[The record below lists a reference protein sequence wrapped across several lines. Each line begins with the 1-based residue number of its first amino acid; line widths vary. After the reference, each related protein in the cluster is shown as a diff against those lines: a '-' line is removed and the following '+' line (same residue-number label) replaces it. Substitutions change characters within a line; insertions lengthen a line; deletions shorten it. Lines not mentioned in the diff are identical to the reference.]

1 MVSEK
6 ILQALCDIAS
16 TAAYQ
21 IGQYPTCTHM
31 LLVFPYYSYSVLTCF
46 LCVYASSVK
55 NESQKFKVW
64 VPSLADLTLVLMNMG
79 AAFVTLFPFENL
91 QPPFTEADLL

>member
-6 ILQALCDIAS
+6 ILQALCDIAC

-21 IGQYPTCTHM
+21 IGRYPTPHTRARKF
-31 LLVFPYYSYSVLTCF
+31 LYFLTTVGACYIF
-46 LCVYASSVK
+46 LCSSLVK
-55 NESQKFKVW
+55 NGSQKFKVW
-64 VPSLADLTLVLMNMG
+64 VPSLADVALVLMNMG

-91 QPPFTEADLL
+91 QPPFTEGDLL